1 MKVLFIPGHGGIIDG
16 VYQTY
21 GKRSPIWPD
30 GRQLFEGD
38 FNRKI
43 VNKLVLLCNDYNIDC
58 KNIVPELEDI
68 SLKERVNRVNKEVQD
83 DKNVLLIEVHANAA
97 SSSRAKGFEFFT
109 SKGTSASDNLADVM
123 VEEYRDA
130 MPEIPLRAD
139 TRDGDLDKDRDFY
152 IIKHTYCPAIL
163 IETAFMTNEIECKMM
178 LDEEDRFVEAIFN
191 GILTV
196 KSKYG

>member
-123 VEEYRDA
+123 IEEYRDS

-191 GILTV
+191 GILTI
-196 KSKYG
+196 KSKFG

>member
-97 SSSRAKGFEFFT
+97 STPLAKGFEFFT